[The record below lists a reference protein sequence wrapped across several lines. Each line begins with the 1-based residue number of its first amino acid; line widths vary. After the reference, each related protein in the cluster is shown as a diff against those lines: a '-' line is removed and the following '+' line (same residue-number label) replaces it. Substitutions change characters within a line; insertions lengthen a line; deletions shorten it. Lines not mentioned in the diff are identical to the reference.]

1 MLARNVYVS
10 FGDFDTQPADN
21 YFDLLPGQPIDLA
34 MTSAASLDELEK
46 SLKVISLIDAFAPH
60 EAQVSAAGN

>member
-1 MLARNVYVS
+1 
-10 FGDFDTQPADN
+10 
-21 YFDLLPGQPIDLA
+21 

-46 SLKVISLIDAFAPH
+46 SLKVISLTDAFAAH